1 MVFMI
6 FLYKNNAEI
15 FFFLIQTFIIYFPY
29 IINLINTLTFFDAIG
44 GIYNPGQFYTNNY
57 LKL

>member
-15 FFFLIQTFIIYFPY
+15 FFFIIQIFIIYFPY
-29 IINLINTLTFFDAIG
+29 IFIIKNTLIFFDAIG
-44 GIYNPGQFYTNNY
+44 GMYNPGQFYTNNY
-57 LKL
+57 LRL